1 MKNNEYWKTGKRLL
15 LDLLEE
21 THSIVLYKDPCT
33 GTYTKSGF
41 SGTDR
46 ERARELRMKARAL
59 SSSDMGR
66 NGLALFPLDIEGPG
80 KLCSKSGWPGQRR
93 AGPAAATLRSP
104 GCITAGI
111 ATVLCKTGCGAGA
124 CVHSVIHLAQ
134 YKQWWC
140 FNLWH

>member
-1 MKNNEYWKTGKRLL
+1 MKNNECWKTGKRLL

-80 KLCSKSGWPGQRR
+80 RLSALKVAGQDRGGRGLLQPHCR
-93 AGPAAATLRSP
+93 ALDALQQA
-104 GCITAGI
+104 
-111 ATVLCKTGCGAGA
+111 
-124 CVHSVIHLAQ
+124 
-134 YKQWWC
+134 
-140 FNLWH
+140 